1 MTRDSVEVKER
12 DKDGDGDGIEFKVKY
27 IGHMEWRAERYWCR
41 GEVKDEGNIENGD
54 NDEYV
59 DLIMGGE
66 TERILVWN
74 ERWGWVVS

>member
-1 MTRDSVEVKER
+1 M
-12 DKDGDGDGIEFKVKY
+12 
-27 IGHMEWRAERYWCR
+27 
-41 GEVKDEGNIENGD
+41 DEGNIENGD